1 MTKAE
6 ELRARAARATQRAAS
21 TTPNQNQPGLPAAE
35 TTPAPR
41 PSVIRAKPVRI
52 TADLSP
58 QVYRGLIDYAAGLAE
73 TQGRVRVAHVHV
85 TRALVAELLEND
97 ELQGAIARRVRA
109 QLDDNVRSSVTT
121 DLRFD

>member
-21 TTPNQNQPGLPAAE
+21 TASEQNQPGAPAAAS
-35 TTPAPR
+35 TQAPR
-41 PSVIRAKPVRI
+41 PSVIRIKPVRI

-73 TQGRVRVAHVHV
+73 AQGRVRVAHVHV

-97 ELQGAIARRVRA
+97 ELQGAIARRVRS
-109 QLDDNVRSSVTT
+109 QLDD
-121 DLRFD
+121 

>member
-21 TTPNQNQPGLPAAE
+21 TTPEQNQPGAPAAE
-35 TTPAPR
+35 ATPALR
-41 PSVIRAKPVRI
+41 PNVIRAKPVRI

-73 TQGRVRVAHVHV
+73 AQGRVRVAHVHV

-109 QLDDNVRSSVTT
+109 QLDD
-121 DLRFD
+121 